1 MRVTNKMMTDNFLRN
16 LQTNLKRLDK
26 IDNQLST
33 GKSIR
38 FPSDDPLRAANSLK
52 YRSELAKIGQYKK
65 NIDDG
70 LALLQN
76 TETALSNI
84 GDILQRIREL
94 SINASTDV
102 MTTEDKKKLKAEIS
116 QLKEQLVHEANS
128 TFSGRYIFAGYK
140 TDKPPYE
147 LDEGNINYIGD
158 NGRIEYELGPNNTI
172 SVNFT
177 GPEVFGQE
185 EDNLFRI
192 LDELEIALDEGNTEM
207 VGGQILNKIDVSLDK
222 IITVRAETG
231 ALVNRIEAA
240 KNRLEDDTINIK
252 DILSKNEDIDVAEV
266 IMELKMQENIYMTS
280 LAAGARIIQ
289 PSLLDFLR

>member
-1 MRVTNKMMTDNFLRN
+1 M
-16 LQTNLKRLDK
+16 
-26 IDNQLST
+26 
-33 GKSIR
+33 
-38 FPSDDPLRAANSLK
+38 RAANSLK

-147 LDEGNINYIGD
+147 LDEGNINYIGIM
-158 NGRIEYELGPNNTI
+158 GELNM
-172 SVNFT
+172 S
-177 GPEVFGQE
+177 
-185 EDNLFRI
+185 
-192 LDELEIALDEGNTEM
+192 
-207 VGGQILNKIDVSLDK
+207 
-222 IITVRAETG
+222 
-231 ALVNRIEAA
+231 
-240 KNRLEDDTINIK
+240 
-252 DILSKNEDIDVAEV
+252 
-266 IMELKMQENIYMTS
+266 
-280 LAAGARIIQ
+280 
-289 PSLLDFLR
+289 